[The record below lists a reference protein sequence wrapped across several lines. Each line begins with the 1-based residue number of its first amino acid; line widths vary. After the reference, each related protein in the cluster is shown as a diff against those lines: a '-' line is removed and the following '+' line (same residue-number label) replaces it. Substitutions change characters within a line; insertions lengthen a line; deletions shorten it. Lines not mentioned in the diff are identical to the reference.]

1 MAAILLGVKGFIAAL
16 SLISGISGLLA
27 SPALAAAAAQIETT
41 ETTETIPTTP
51 AAPAAALYQFCL
63 AKLLSVEGSVPEA
76 LTAFEEAERL
86 APDAPYVRIEHAQLL
101 ARVGEYSRAP
111 GSRQEYLR
119 RAAAKIE
126 EARRLA
132 PENLDVLRTL
142 GSIYLDLSLVDPTA
156 QATAIA
162 ALEEVRRRDPAD
174 VPAALSLGQIYLEH
188 KEPEKAVEVLRDLV
202 SRVPQQRVGYALLVE
217 ALLRAD
223 RGAEA
228 EAALQEVLTFDPAS
242 LESRLALAEM
252 QGDRGDHEAAVATL
266 RAVPEEGRD
275 EPRIRRKLAWELYS
289 IGDLDDAL
297 ATVEG
302 LLAGAGAAGAAG
314 DDPEAASMRLLKGLV
329 LSAEG
334 RNAEAV
340 ELLRALHKA
349 QPANVPLAVTI
360 ARLLQRDG
368 KTREGTEVL
377 SAVAAE
383 LARQGKTA
391 EEREVRLELA
401 QLQLAGKD
409 WSAVEESVAP
419 LLTADDEPTRLQ
431 AIVLRSDA
439 LMQAKQYGEA
449 LTALQPG
456 GSSPAVEAR
465 RAEVLVRADREPE
478 GREALAALVARG
490 DAAAALAAA
499 QAWQRLERNDE
510 SIPILEK
517 LVAAQPDTAVAH
529 FLLGA
534 AYERIGQRQKAV
546 ASLRR
551 VLELQPDFHAALNYL
566 GYTYAEAGENLDEA
580 LRLVRRAVALDP
592 DNGSYVDSLGWT
604 YYRLGRHEQA
614 RGYLERAA
622 RLEPTDATLHE
633 HLGDVY
639 VALGQNDR
647 ARAAY
652 RRALELGDEEGDENA
667 EEVRRKLDELERS
680 HDRPRG

>member
-1 MAAILLGVKGFIAAL
+1 VAAILLGVKGFIAAL
-16 SLISGISGLLA
+16 SLLSGLLA
-27 SPALAAAAAQIETT
+27 SPTLAAAAVQSE
-41 ETTETIPTTP
+41 TTP
-51 AAPAAALYQFCL
+51 AASAAALYQFSL
-63 AKLLSVEGSVPEA
+63 AKLLAVEGSVPEA

-86 APDAPYVRIEHAQLL
+86 APDAPYVRVEHAQLL

-111 GSRQEYLR
+111 GSRQDYLR
-119 RAAAKIE
+119 RAAAKID
-126 EARRLA
+126 EARKLA
-132 PENLDVLRTL
+132 PENLDVLRAA
-142 GSIYLDLSLVDPTA
+142 GSIYLDLSVVEPAA
-156 QATAIA
+156 QVTAIT

-174 VPAALSLGQIYLEH
+174 VPASLSLGQIYLEH
-188 KEPEKAVEVLRDLV
+188 KEPEKAVLVLRDLI
-202 SRVPQQRVGYALLVE
+202 SRVPQQRVAYALLIE

-228 EAALQEVLTFDPAS
+228 EAALKEVLAIDPGS
-242 LESRLALAEM
+242 VESRLALAEM
-252 QGDRGDHEAAVATL
+252 QSDRGDHEAALATL
-266 RAVPEEGRD
+266 QAVPDEARD
-275 EPRIRRKLAWELYS
+275 EQRIRQKLAWELYS
-289 IGDLDDAL
+289 TGDLDAAL
-297 ATVEG
+297 TTVEG
-302 LLAGAGAAGAAG
+302 LLTGGGAELL
-314 DDPEAASMRLLKGLV
+314 PESASLRLLKGLV

-340 ELLRALHKA
+340 ELLEAVHQG

-368 KTREGTEVL
+368 KTREGTEIL
-377 SAVAAE
+377 AHVAAE
-383 LARQGKTA
+383 LVSQGKTA
-391 EEREVRLELA
+391 EEREIRLELA
-401 QLQLAGKD
+401 ELQLGDKN
-409 WSAVEESVAP
+409 WSGVEETVAP
-419 LLTADDEPTRLQ
+419 LLTADDQPTRLQ
-431 AIVLRSDA
+431 AIVLRGDA
-439 LMQAKQYGEA
+439 LMRAERYEEA
-449 LTALQPG
+449 LVALRAG
-456 GSSPAVEAR
+456 GDSPAVEAR
-465 RAEVLVRADREPE
+465 RGEVLVRAHREKE
-478 GREALAALVARG
+478 GREALVALAARG
-490 DAAAALAAA
+490 DSASALAAA
-499 QAWQRLERNDE
+499 QAWQRLEHNEE

-517 LVAAQPDTAVAH
+517 LVAAKPDTVVAH

-534 AYERIGQRQKAV
+534 AYERTGQRQKGV

-566 GYTYAEAGENLDEA
+566 GYTLAEAGENLDEA

-652 RRALELGDEEGDENA
+652 QRALELGDANA
-667 EEVRRKLDELERS
+667 EEVRRKLDGLEGSR
-680 HDRPRG
+680 DRPRG